1 MKLIL
6 RQKIRDTRQDGCIRM
21 LVSLLTVSGRRK
33 RRISLVVWWLRLSS
47 PNAGAMG
54 LVLGQGTMIRY
65 GAVGKKKIRGKE
77 TDFYSGQRTA
87 CLSSPLSQTL
97 READLII

>member
-1 MKLIL
+1 M
-6 RQKIRDTRQDGCIRM
+6 
-21 LVSLLTVSGRRK
+21 
-33 RRISLVVWWLRLSS
+33 VWWLRLSS

-77 TDFYSGQRTA
+77 TDFYSGQGQLA
-87 CLSSPLSQTL
+87 SPLPCHRLLGRLT
-97 READLII
+97 